1 MSLNCFFLNNWII
14 SQAFTNNGKAG
25 GLRRTSSIAAA
36 CPAKVVCNG
45 NGAGGHF
52 DQLDDLPCEKV
63 SPDVYVYYLKALGT
77 SSVSAALLLYVFYQV
92 RQQTFQL
99 FKHL

>member
-1 MSLNCFFLNNWII
+1 MNFC
-14 SQAFTNNGKAG
+14 SQAYTNNGKAG
-25 GLRRTSSIAAA
+25 SFRRTSSIAAA

-45 NGAGGHF
+45 NNGGAPAGHF
-52 DQLDDLPCEKV
+52 DTLDDLPCEKV

-92 RQQTFQL
+92 RQQTLQASL
-99 FKHL
+99 ILDTHNK